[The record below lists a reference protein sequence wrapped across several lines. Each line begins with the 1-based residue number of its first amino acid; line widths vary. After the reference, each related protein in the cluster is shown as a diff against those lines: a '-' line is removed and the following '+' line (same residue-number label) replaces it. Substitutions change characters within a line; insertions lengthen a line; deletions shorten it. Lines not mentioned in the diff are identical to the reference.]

1 MSTEFYV
8 HNDSS
13 FKKAMYLVKTALKEK
28 GDLTLVTSVYN
39 SLNLIRLSENLE
51 RLNYIKISSVETK
64 TIVINGRRKVN
75 LNVVVKKTSDFN
87 TLYEEN
93 EKKRNQYIEERNKTN
108 PTETPY

>member
-28 GDLTLVTSVYN
+28 GDLTLITSVHN
-39 SLNLIRLSENLE
+39 SLNLIRLAENLE
-51 RLNYIKISSVETK
+51 RLNYIKIQGIETR
-64 TIVINGRRKVN
+64 TVVVDERRKVN
-75 LNVVVKKTSDFN
+75 LKVVVKKTSDFD

-108 PTETPY
+108 DTNNA